1 MNEFIEDERGLVA
14 FQTLSLNGKD
24 ERTIYYTEEILG
36 MLLKY
41 GRTLSENMV
50 EGATVRDA
58 VITIPSYFSQEQRR
72 MVLTAAEL
80 AGIDVI

>member
-1 MNEFIEDERGLVA
+1 
-14 FQTLSLNGKD
+14 
-24 ERTIYYTEEILG
+24 

-58 VITIPSYFSQEQRR
+58 VITIPSYFTQE
-72 MVLTAAEL
+72 
-80 AGIDVI
+80 